1 MRTAQLLTGDF
12 HEAEDLVQTTLAKV
26 YGRWR
31 WVPRAE
37 IDLYVR
43 RALVNNNLSRL
54 RRKRVAHLL
63 TPVLPFQV
71 PGRSLEVLVSG
82 ERLPERPPVPRGRWR
97 VVPIH
102 AGFPPRAGPARVLDL
117 GDAIDPPRLES
128 ARWEGTALLFG
139 GRHLTASTWL
149 EARYPDG
156 AVHRVLPE
164 LCGDELKVELA
175 GFVVPDEPFPVVAVN
190 PPPRGGRSE
199 PIWIPRPRQA

>member
-1 MRTAQLLTGDF
+1 MVTFSTWLDANGFGD
-12 HEAEDLVQTTLAKV
+12 
-26 YGRWR
+26 GRWFNYFSTNNACDYSDEMITFGLEDASNQL
-31 WVPRAE
+31 VP
-37 IDLYVR
+37 
-43 RALVNNNLSRL
+43 
-54 RRKRVAHLL
+54 AH
-63 TPVLPFQV
+63 V
-71 PGRSLEVLVSG
+71 VSSG
-82 ERLPERPPVPRGRWR
+82 GSIEYAAERPPVPRGRWR

-175 GFVVPDEPFPVVAVN
+175 GLVVPDEPFPVVAVN